1 MVVGNSTKI
10 DGATTPWRGSAKRKR
25 QIPVA
30 VKIRL
35 DHMFDHLRIFLCFY
49 VLVIAGFFAKNKKF
63 LFFVYCVSNFAG

>member
-10 DGATTPWRGSAKRKR
+10 DGATTPCRGSVKRKR

-30 VKIRL
+30 VEIMH

-49 VLVIAGFFAKNKKF
+49 VLGIAIFSRKK
-63 LFFVYCVSNFAG
+63 